1 MHRSRC
7 LPCVFV
13 ETEQRIVPYSV
24 IVVMDIY
31 KNDLVSVVHS
41 VQGFTK

>member
-1 MHRSRC
+1 
-7 LPCVFV
+7 
-13 ETEQRIVPYSV
+13 V